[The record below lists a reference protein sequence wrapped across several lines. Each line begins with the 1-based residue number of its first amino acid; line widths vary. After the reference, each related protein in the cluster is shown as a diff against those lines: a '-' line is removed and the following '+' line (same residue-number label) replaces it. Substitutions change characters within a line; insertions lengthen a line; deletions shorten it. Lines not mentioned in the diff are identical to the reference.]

1 MNDAKCMTFIVCCLM
16 MNVAVQAMEIEKSIP
31 QARIF
36 VWSSEDR
43 EYHVVTERGEISEI
57 ILEKSEQER
66 KISQAQLIIEKNEEG
81 QISKRYV
88 STATHKYGQCNT
100 TYGSAA
106 YGCYQRTQIPISFSP
121 EQHTIIL
128 DSCGDQEEA
137 VLVMYDDNNVYS
149 ITGISDNI
157 HEQLEP
163 INIFGDNS
171 SESSSASRYAYY
183 RQVANQTMTVIAW
196 GAAFAVLISLL
207 NSPAH

>member
-1 MNDAKCMTFIVCCLM
+1 MNTKCMAFIACSLM
-16 MNVAVQAMEIEKSIP
+16 MSMTVQTMEIENP

-36 VWSSEDR
+36 LWSSQDR
-43 EYHVVTERGEISEI
+43 EYHVVTECGEISEI

-66 KISQAQLIIEKNEEG
+66 KVSKARLVIEKNEECEIG
-81 QISKRYV
+81 TRYL
-88 STATHKYGQCNT
+88 SIDTHKYGQYNT
-100 TYGSAA
+100 SYGSAA
-106 YGCYQRTQIPISFSP
+106 YGLYQRTQIPISFSP
-121 EQHTIIL
+121 EQYKIML
-128 DSCGDQEEA
+128 DGCGDSQKEA

-149 ITGISDNI
+149 ITDICNNI
-157 HEQLEP
+157 HAQLEP
-163 INIFGDNS
+163 VNIFGDNS